1 VALSFLY
8 GPLRAKCRLTILIEG
23 FCGGLEFKAGFEKS
37 FKFEGQKSLKCFG
50 KREDGLEKL
59 GICLSPNVCP
69 YAESSSSR
77 MRVIYHN
84 AE

>member
-1 VALSFLY
+1 M
-8 GPLRAKCRLTILIEG
+8 ILIEG

-69 YAESSSSR
+69 MDAE
-77 MRVIYHN
+77 
-84 AE
+84 